1 MKEKKVKEVKVKEPK
16 VKEAKVKE
24 AKVHLS
30 TFLITVNS
38 QIDDKKFIPR
48 LRDSYDKFYAQ
59 ITDYIKDK
67 TDKVILKSISSESA
81 IERGERRHAYHL
93 HALLKIE
100 HTGKIH
106 MNLEKMRSFFDKEV
120 KGDGKNYFQV
130 KYINDPTFNIREY
143 FRKEK

>member
-1 MKEKKVKEVKVKEPK
+1 MKKENKELKPKKPRDSVEPK
-16 VKEAKVKE
+16 RRE

-30 TFLITVNS
+30 SFLITINS
-38 QIDDKKFIPR
+38 QIDDKKFIGR
-48 LRDSYDKFYAQ
+48 LRDAYDKFYSD
-59 ITDYIKDK
+59 IEGYIKDK
-67 TDKVILKSISSESA
+67 TEGVKLKSITSESA
-81 IERGERRHAYHL
+81 IERGERRRAYHL

-130 KYINDPTFNIREY
+130 KYINDPTFNIKEY
-143 FRKEK
+143 FRKEQ